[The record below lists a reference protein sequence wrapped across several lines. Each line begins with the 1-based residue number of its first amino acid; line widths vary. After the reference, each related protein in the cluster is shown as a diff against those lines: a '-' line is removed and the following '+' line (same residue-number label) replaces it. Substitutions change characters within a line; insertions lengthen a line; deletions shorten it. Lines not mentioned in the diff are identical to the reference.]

1 MYRQQQFILYDSPLL
16 IVAVRESFCCGMRW
30 ILGKHKVQ
38 LYVVVV
44 VVCFG
49 FAFVDCYSF
58 CCFRSRSWFWL
69 TKTKRNQKKLHNIL
83 ARKKVVQFAILP
95 VPEQT
100 SMHKKYTIQA
110 NPNVGEKIGLHT
122 LLELKLSD
130 SNTDLVEML
139 LDYGANPNAVDNN
152 NRVRALNSLLL
163 NLCKLKN
170 VSVLKLALN
179 HNKNSIDLESTMKN

>member
-1 MYRQQQFILYDSPLL
+1 M
-16 IVAVRESFCCGMRW
+16 
-30 ILGKHKVQ
+30 
-38 LYVVVV
+38 
-44 VVCFG
+44 
-49 FAFVDCYSF
+49 
-58 CCFRSRSWFWL
+58 
-69 TKTKRNQKKLHNIL
+69 
-83 ARKKVVQFAILP
+83 
-95 VPEQT
+95 
-100 SMHKKYTIQA
+100 
-110 NPNVGEKIGLHT
+110 HT

-179 HNKNSIDLESTMKN
+179 HNKNSIDLESTIKKIEQKKWNQKRLVVII